1 MSKMNTQQRVR
12 DPVADNGTD
21 CHSVGY
27 GRPPMYR
34 RFKPGQSGNP
44 KGRPKQSRSLR
55 SIVKDVC
62 EQPMEIREGGRL
74 RRMTRFEVL
83 LRTLLS
89 GALKGDA
96 KALAGLMILLRQSG
110 YLAEQDQAS
119 SNDPLQASQYDSIV
133 EDFLKAQKAELG
145 TADAQQPGEPS
156 PGPTA
161 AKDGG

>member
-1 MSKMNTQQRVR
+1 
-12 DPVADNGTD
+12 
-21 CHSVGY
+21 
-27 GRPPMYR
+27 MYR

-119 SNDPLQASQYDSIV
+119 SNDPFAGLAIRQHRRGLPQG
-133 EDFLKAQKAELG
+133 AEG
-145 TADAQQPGEPS
+145 RAWHC
-156 PGPTA
+156 
-161 AKDGG
+161 